1 MNQLALK
8 EKIGVNY
15 MLLEL
20 TGTLNSYTI
29 TELQEKLFVLLS
41 RYNHCR
47 RVAQPSPLP
56 IKKKKE
62 PVAYAT
68 INKV

>member
-20 TGTLNSYTI
+20 TGTLNSLVRKMNVTGFPNS
-29 TELQEKLFVLLS
+29 LLLFQTT
-41 RYNHCR
+41 
-47 RVAQPSPLP
+47 RVFL
-56 IKKKKE
+56 I
-62 PVAYAT
+62 
-68 INKV
+68 